1 MNQFVFVI
9 GGLLGVLSRA
19 ALLIQILVAVAL
31 ILAYRAWKLR
41 LPHPQTSWQPVFAKL
56 LLAVALALASAV
68 PPLFGQ
74 PGGLLI
80 LVSQLVLIWALL
92 AVLRLLLR
100 RHQPAEAVE
109 SYWRRAVYPLFL
121 ALAATGLLQALD
133 GLETISEV
141 PLLNLFGEPFSFGKL
156 ALLVALPYFLVVLSE
171 LPVALFGAMAGRFAG
186 MDLGNRKAFELI
198 IRYLLIGVGGLWL
211 ADQIGLNGTAIA
223 AIAGGLSV
231 GLGFGIK
238 EVFSNFVSGLWLL
251 FEGSLK
257 PGEVLVHDGDVCKV
271 QSLGLR
277 AATLLRSSDNA
288 ELLVPNQT
296 FFTATTT
303 TYTGTA
309 GLRCGSLS
317 VRADY
322 EHSPEQVIAI
332 LIEIAKAN
340 SRVVSSPPPSAKL
353 AQFGDYAMVYDLD
366 FWMADPTTKGGIAA
380 ELRRAIWSRFREEG
394 ISMPRIPIRSDLAG

>member
-1 MNQFVFVI
+1 M
-9 GGLLGVLSRA
+9 
-19 ALLIQILVAVAL
+19 
-31 ILAYRAWKLR
+31 
-41 LPHPQTSWQPVFAKL
+41 
-56 LLAVALALASAV
+56 
-68 PPLFGQ
+68 PPFYGQ
-74 PGGLLI
+74 PGGLLM

-257 PGEVLVHDGDVCKV
+257 PGEVLVHDGDVCQV

-309 GLRCGSLS
+309 RLRCGSLS

-332 LIEIAKAN
+332 LLEIAKAN

-353 AQFGDYAMVYDLD
+353 AEFGDYAMVYDLD

-380 ELRRAIWSRFREEG
+380 ELRRAIWNRFREEG